1 MKTRDSGELFN
12 VDYPAFWEQ
21 IRAVKPNIP
30 KGQTSHILRHTFASH
45 FVMNGGNLVALQQ
58 ILGHA
63 SIQQTM
69 VYAHL
74 APDYLENAITLNP
87 LRGKIAA

>member
-1 MKTRDSGELFN
+1 ML
-12 VDYPAFWEQ
+12 
-21 IRAVKPNIP
+21 
-30 KGQTSHILRHTFASH
+30 HHTFANH

-69 VYAHL
+69 VYAYL
-74 APDYLENAITLNP
+74 APDYLENTITLNP
-87 LRGKIAA
+87 LRGKIAT